1 MASKKKKP
9 AAKKAATPKA
19 IAPAPVLD
27 PAKCPYIKADGFQC
41 GGRPMS
47 NGKCKHHGGSNEA
60 GAPDP
65 LAGVPTTASVAPS
78 APANASSNAPAYTPK
93 KKKAGKKSSKPAAA
107 AAKPA
112 ATVPDTPTPVRNAGR
127 KVSYLGGKRSYQF
140 GVDTAGPIGGNAT
153 LADHQAAVQAR
164 KSLTSADY
172 EQIRKHQD
180 SHTRLGSFQAL
191 GKAAGM
197 IGDAALI
204 LQTFG
209 RQCPGTLPNGTTA
222 NPGTYT
228 SLQDQ
233 AKDLAECAASIKFD
247 LDELIKHLFMTT

>member
-65 LAGVPTTASVAPS
+65 LAGVPTTASAAPS

-112 ATVPDTPTPVRNAGR
+112 ATVPDTPTP
-127 KVSYLGGKRSYQF
+127 

>member
-1 MASKKKKP
+1 MASNKKKP
-9 AAKKAATPKA
+9 AAKRAATPKA
-19 IAPAPVLD
+19 AKGITPD

-41 GGRPMS
+41 GGLPMS
-47 NGKCKHHGGSNEA
+47 NGKCKHHGGENPPRA

-65 LAGVPTTASVAPS
+65 LAGVPTTAPAAPS
-78 APANASSNAPAYTPK
+78 APVTAPSSAPTPK
-93 KKKAGKKSSKPAAA
+93 KKVSGKKSSKPAAGA
-107 AAKPA
+107 ASPA
-112 ATVPDTPTPVRNAGR
+112 ATAPDTPTPGI
-127 KVSYLGGKRSYQF
+127 
-140 GVDTAGPIGGNAT
+140 DTAGPVGGNAT
-153 LADHQAAVQAR
+153 LADHQAAIQAR
-164 KSLTSADY
+164 KSLTGLDH